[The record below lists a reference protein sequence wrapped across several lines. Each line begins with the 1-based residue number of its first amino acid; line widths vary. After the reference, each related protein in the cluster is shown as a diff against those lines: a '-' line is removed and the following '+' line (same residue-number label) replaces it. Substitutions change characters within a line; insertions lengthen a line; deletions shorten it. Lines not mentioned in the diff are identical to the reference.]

1 MKLGIQALGL
11 IYQLLQLQNTYHYLE
26 NDLCEYDQ
34 LLSGHYNNKKG
45 KKNIAKKGNFW
56 LSSSYIQFMV
66 WLLGIYFS
74 TPTYDY
80 TYYNIL

>member
-1 MKLGIQALGL
+1 MKLGIQALVL
-11 IYQLLQLQNTYHYLE
+11 TSQLLQFQNTYHYLE
-26 NDLCEYDQ
+26 NDLCEFDQ

-66 WLLGIYFS
+66 WFLGISFS
-74 TPTYDY
+74 APTYDY
-80 TYYNIL
+80 TYCKIL